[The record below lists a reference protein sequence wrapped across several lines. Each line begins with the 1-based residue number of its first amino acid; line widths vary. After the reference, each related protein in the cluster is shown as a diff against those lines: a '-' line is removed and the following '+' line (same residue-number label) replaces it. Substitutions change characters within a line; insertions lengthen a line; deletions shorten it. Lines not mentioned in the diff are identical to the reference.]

1 MLNEVALVLMALYF
15 LGVLIVAKV
24 FARKMT
30 TLKDFFLAGK
40 SLGVLPVAVAFVSAW
55 FGAGSTMGS
64 IGAIH
69 DTGLNGLWMII
80 VPSFLSCT
88 LITTV
93 MAKRVAEQG
102 TMSQPEA
109 VAEKYGRGARLL
121 MSIIILIA
129 ITNFVASQMVAGAKI
144 LHGVFGLDVL
154 SATVATSAIVVAYSV
169 IGGYFAVVVTDFAQ
183 LGMISISLLLM
194 LGFTFFQSHG
204 APVVLPTSSTSL
216 MDNIAMTISFVLA
229 WSIAPE
235 MWQRMSSTRQII
247 QAPKAGW
254 AAMGILALLFTLVS
268 LIGFFSQGITL
279 NPENPVL
286 VDLALKMP
294 HPAMSALVLIGFMAA
309 VTSTMD
315 SSLNAGSLT
324 WTRDIYQAFIRPD
337 ANDRELIWVGRLATA
352 VIAIP
357 AIIISVGF
365 QDIIHVLWMSADVF
379 ASGMFVPV
387 LGLLYVKNPG
397 KLSGILAMTFGLAT
411 VIFSA
416 LVQYQWVELPFP
428 WPPAPYSTLLGV
440 LLSAVGFGVGHALRD
455 KRGALV
461 NASGMRDGMIC

>member
-1 MLNEVALVLMALYF
+1 MPKDFTLILMALYF
-15 LGVLIVAKV
+15 LGVLVVAKI

-30 TLKDFFLAGK
+30 TLKDFYLAGK

-69 DTGLNGLWMII
+69 DSGLNGLWMII
-80 VPSFLSCT
+80 IPSFLSCT

-154 SATVATSAIVVAYSV
+154 SATIATSAIVVVYSV

-194 LGFTFFQSHG
+194 LGFTMTQSHS
-204 APVVLPTSSTSL
+204 APVLLPPTTTSL
-216 MDNIAMTISFVLA
+216 WDNIAMTISFVLA

-235 MWQRMSSTRQII
+235 MWQRMSSTRQIM

-254 AAMGILALLFTLVS
+254 TAMGMLAALFTVVT
-268 LIGFFSQGITL
+268 LIGFFSQGVLI
-279 NPENPVL
+279 NPEHPVL
-286 VDLALKMP
+286 VDLALQMP
-294 HPAMSALVLIGFMAA
+294 HPALSALVLIGFMAA

-324 WTRDIYQAFIRPD
+324 WTRDIYQTFIRPD
-337 ANDRELIWVGRLATA
+337 ASDRELIWVGRLATA

-357 AIIISVGF
+357 AIVIAVGF
-365 QDIIHVLWMSADVF
+365 QDIIQVLWMSADVF

-387 LGLLYVKNPG
+387 VGLLYVKNPG
-397 KLSGILAMTFGLAT
+397 KLSGILAMTFGLVT
-411 VIFSA
+411 VILSA
-416 LVQYQWVELPFP
+416 IFG
-428 WPPAPYSTLLGV
+428 WPQPPYSTLLGV
-440 LLSAVGFGVGHALRD
+440 LLSAVGFGL
-455 KRGALV
+455 
-461 NASGMRDGMIC
+461 GMGLKPSKSLKPGVAH